1 MAKHPVTFF
10 IRIGTCYLIKFENI
24 CLENGETNEK
34 LVVKKWFD
42 AVPISRAVLIS
53 RFPMAANSAKWI
65 QANEQEVLEFGPV
78 SHDRTISLDVYFGPE
93 VPKIKR

>member
-53 RFPMAANSAKWI
+53 RFPMAANSEWI
-65 QANEQEVLEFGPV
+65 QAQGQEILEFGSV
-78 SHDRTISLDVYFGPE
+78 SHDRTIYLD
-93 VPKIKR
+93 II